1 MTCAT
6 GLPSVDTTQ
15 HVSTCHHS
23 KPCHVTTFF
32 QVSFPIFRPTGYFPP
47 RDCSWISSLCPISL
61 CNRFLSLCWLQ
72 KTKFIDCQRSKHS
85 LLNWRTTLMTLNSLL
100 LLNKLTTQLRNY
112 FRRYNRIPLVDL
124 QFFRAYS
131 MCLAGQVP
139 TQSQRAT
146 CVDRWLNPNHKK
158 NACRRCRRD
167 VLRVGPLTHVII
179 CTLQQVVHNTQ
190 THKYT
195 HTHWMNINTDIE

>member
-1 MTCAT
+1 
-6 GLPSVDTTQ
+6 
-15 HVSTCHHS
+15 
-23 KPCHVTTFF
+23 
-32 QVSFPIFRPTGYFPP
+32 
-47 RDCSWISSLCPISL
+47 
-61 CNRFLSLCWLQ
+61 
-72 KTKFIDCQRSKHS
+72 
-85 LLNWRTTLMTLNSLL
+85 MTLNSLL
-100 LLNKLTTQLRNY
+100 LFNKLTAQLRNY

-167 VLRVGPLTHVII
+167 VLRVGTA
-179 CTLQQVVHNTQ
+179 NTRDHMHTAASVFT
-190 THKYT
+190 THKHTNT
-195 HTHWMNINTDIE
+195 HTH